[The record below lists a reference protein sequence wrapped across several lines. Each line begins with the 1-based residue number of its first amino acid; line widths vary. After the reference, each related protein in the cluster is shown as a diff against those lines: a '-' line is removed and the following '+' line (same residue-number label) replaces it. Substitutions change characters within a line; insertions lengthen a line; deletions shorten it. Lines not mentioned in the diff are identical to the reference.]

1 MLLKFIIAFLC
12 FLIIASCN
20 DGSKATGLELGNFI
34 KPTYSNKESFYKCN
48 LIEGQTLNSV
58 ERFIPNLVKSF
69 SQIVDSSEE
78 LFFLFPIKQAELLT
92 TSFELFLKHKDE
104 VSIDK
109 LDLALAALSF
119 KEIATCENPTFS
131 YNSLKLTK
139 ETIDA
144 SPAVVEILE
153 CGYLENYD
161 YATIKLVLEQFTDAL
176 VKNKSP
182 VDIVYSGNQA
192 NSNQFQWTNVFS
204 SQDSRK
210 AFIESWQALEIGK
223 EIQKL
228 LLEQSECKSS
238 KLYSRYKVL

>member
-1 MLLKFIIAFLC
+1 
-12 FLIIASCN
+12 
-20 DGSKATGLELGNFI
+20 
-34 KPTYSNKESFYKCN
+34 
-48 LIEGQTLNSV
+48 
-58 ERFIPNLVKSF
+58 
-69 SQIVDSSEE
+69 
-78 LFFLFPIKQAELLT
+78 
-92 TSFELFLKHKDE
+92 
-104 VSIDK
+104 
-109 LDLALAALSF
+109 
-119 KEIATCENPTFS
+119 
-131 YNSLKLTK
+131 LKLTK